1 MASAR
6 YTHSFS
12 LNEEEENKLQEF
24 IFMKQKEYN
33 TRRFGITDI
42 IREKIKENKALTK

>member
-12 LNEEEENKLQEF
+12 LNEEE
-24 IFMKQKEYN
+24 EYN